1 MTTTRVAAKQRA
13 LQARLQKQR
22 LADERRAQATALV
35 MMELAKRG
43 IYAPVRTPRA
53 PQMKRRSKLR
63 FPPIVTHQGYGA
75 PTPGRG
81 KGLMIYPQLIYPQFY
96 SAME

>member
-1 MTTTRVAAKQRA
+1 MTTTRFASKQRA
-13 LQARLQKQR
+13 LQARLHKEH
-22 LADERRAQATALV
+22 LTDERRAQATALV

-43 IYAPVRTPRA
+43 MYAPVRTPRA
-53 PQMKRRSKLR
+53 PQMKRRAAAARSKLR
-63 FPPIVTHQGYGA
+63 FPPVVTHQGYGP

-81 KGLMIYPQLIYPQFY
+81 KGLMVYPRFY

>member
-1 MTTTRVAAKQRA
+1 MTTTRAAAKQQA
-13 LQARLQKQR
+13 LRKQR
-22 LADERRAQATALV
+22 LTNERRAQATALV

-53 PQMKRRSKLR
+53 PQMKRRAAAARSKLR
-63 FPPIVTHQGYGA
+63 FPPVVTHQGYGP

-81 KGLMIYPQLIYPQFY
+81 KGLMVYPRFY

>member
-1 MTTTRVAAKQRA
+1 MTTTRVASKQRA
-13 LQARLQKQR
+13 LQARLHKQR

-43 IYAPVRTPRA
+43 MYAPVRTPRV

-63 FPPIVTHQGYGA
+63 PAVTQGYGR

-81 KGLMIYPQLIYPQFY
+81 KGLMIY

>member
-1 MTTTRVAAKQRA
+1 MTTTRAAAKQQA
-13 LQARLQKQR
+13 LRKQR

-53 PQMKRRSKLR
+53 PQMKRRAKLR
-63 FPPIVTHQGYGA
+63 FPPVVTHQGYGP

-81 KGLMIYPQLIYPQFY
+81 KGLMVYPRFY

>member
-1 MTTTRVAAKQRA
+1 MTTTRVASKQQA

-22 LADERRAQATALV
+22 LTDERRAQATALV

-43 IYAPVRTPRA
+43 VYAPVRTPRA
-53 PQMKRRSKLR
+53 PQMKRRALAARSKVR
-63 FPPIVTHQGYGA
+63 FPHTVTQGYGP

-81 KGLMIYPQLIYPQFY
+81 KGLMIYPQFY